1 MSKERWRLW
10 RGNRMLSDTD
20 DGATVDRV
28 NGRGGQ
34 MAQEHSSLR
43 LGDVAPPFA
52 LRTDEGREVR
62 LADVVS
68 SGPAVVV
75 FIRGTW

>member
-1 MSKERWRLW
+1 
-10 RGNRMLSDTD
+10 
-20 DGATVDRV
+20 
-28 NGRGGQ
+28 
-34 MAQEHSSLR
+34 MAQAHPPLK

-68 SGPAVVV
+68 SGPVIVT

>member
-1 MSKERWRLW
+1 
-10 RGNRMLSDTD
+10 
-20 DGATVDRV
+20 
-28 NGRGGQ
+28 
-34 MAQEHSSLR
+34 MAREHPPLR

-62 LADVVS
+62 LADVVR
-68 SGPAVVV
+68 SGPAIVV